1 MKINLIFYVLVFGVV
16 LLTFSMPFTALA
28 QQNLVVAQAEADAT
42 ADANKDVNK
51 PLWFGTGCLLSGLVF
66 LPLPGSWTS
75 CLLPPAGLTGT
86 YFYRPAPPVSRLI
99 GRTPEYVSVYTST
112 YKLKRGSVQANWAS
126 AGCLSGGAAVGLIVV
141 GIGVGLGL
149 EEALQ
154 STQ

>member
-16 LLTFSMPFTALA
+16 VLTFSMPFTALA
-28 QQNLVVAQAEADAT
+28 QRNLVVAQAEADAT

-66 LPLPGSWTS
+66 LPLPGWSS
-75 CLLPPAGLTGT
+75 CLLPPIGLTGT

-99 GRTPEYVSVYTST
+99 GRTPEYVDVYTST
-112 YKLKRGSVQANWAS
+112 YKTKRGSAQASWAS
-126 AGCLSGGAAVGLIVV
+126 AGCLSGGAAVGLIAVGM
-141 GIGVGLGL
+141 GIGIRLD
-149 EEALQ
+149 EIRI

>member
-1 MKINLIFYVLVFGVV
+1 MKINLIFYVLVFWVV

-28 QQNLVVAQAEADAT
+28 QRNLVVAQAEADAT

-51 PLWFGTGCLLSGLVF
+51 PLWFGTGCLISGLVF
-66 LPLPGSWTS
+66 LPLPGWSS
-75 CLLPPAGLTGT
+75 CLLPPVGLTGT

-99 GRTPEYVSVYTST
+99 GRTPEYVDVYTST
-112 YKLKRGSVQANWAS
+112 YKSKRGSVQASWAS
-126 AGCLSGGAAVGLIVV
+126 AGCLSGGAAVGLIAV

-154 STQ
+154 SIE